1 MAQPDLKHIPLDQL
15 KVSKLNMRHGRKK
28 PDVSDILPSIRARG
42 IRQTLLVRK
51 EGKGFGIVAGRR
63 RYFALK
69 EIAKETGIVP
79 LIPCAVMPEREA
91 AAAIEASVIEN
102 IGRLPA
108 SEMEQYT
115 AFKRLSDEGRS
126 VDEIASFF
134 GVTELL
140 VRRVMALACLIAPV
154 RKLYADEEI
163 DRATIRA
170 LTLATEIQQ
179 TEWIRLYNC
188 EDERAPIGRNCRA
201 WVTGGASI
209 TSDKAL
215 FDLEHF
221 EGELIGDLFGDH
233 GVFADPEAFWAA
245 QSKAVSE
252 NVDAF
257 KIAGWRDVICLER
270 GQNFQR
276 WEHVPTSLEDGGK
289 VFVEIRHD
297 GTVAF
302 HAGYLTQTEARRQ
315 SKRACDDS
323 PESEPVKP
331 EMSGPLAEY
340 VLLHRHGVAQ
350 ASLLK
355 RPAIALRLMIAHA
368 MTGSALW
375 DVRAHECR
383 TRKPETRVSVETSK
397 AAGEVQAVGAKV
409 ENLFEDKGAN
419 SNARRNSD
427 SYRLVEIFAALLQM
441 SDEDVFDVVAYVM
454 SETLEAGGSVVEA
467 ILHVCEADPAAYW
480 QPDEA
485 FWNLVRDKRAINA
498 MVEEIGSKTLADECH
513 TDTAKFQ
520 KQLITNRIDGVD
532 CEPNSE
538 WRPDW
543 MLVPPSR
550 YVSDAPSPPADAWE
564 RVSQLFDAINASGS

>member
-1 MAQPDLKHIPLDQL
+1 MAQPDLKHIPLNQL
-15 KVSKLNMRHGRKK
+15 KVSKLNLRHGRKK
-28 PDVSDILPSIRARG
+28 PDVSDILPSIRERG

-51 EGKGFGIVAGRR
+51 EGKGYGIVAGRR
-63 RYFALK
+63 RFFALK
-69 EIAKETGIVP
+69 EIAKETGKVP
-79 LIPCAVMPEREA
+79 LIPCAVMPETDA

-102 IGRLPA
+102 VGRLPA

-126 VDEIASFF
+126 IDEIASFF

-140 VRRVMALACLIAPV
+140 VRRVMALASLIAPI

-170 LTLATEIQQ
+170 LALATETQQ
-179 TEWIRLYNC
+179 AEWVRLHNS
-188 EDERAPIGRNCRA
+188 EDERAPIGRSCRA
-201 WVTGGASI
+201 WVTGGVSI
-209 TSDKAL
+209 TTDKAL

-221 EGELIGDLFGDH
+221 EGEVIGDLFGDH

-252 NVDAF
+252 KVDAL
-257 KIAGWRDVICLER
+257 KNAGWRDVICLER
-270 GQNFQR
+270 GQCFQR
-276 WEHVPTSLEDGGK
+276 WEHGETSLKEGGK

-302 HAGYLTQTEARRQ
+302 HEGYLTQAEVRRREKGA
-315 SKRACDDS
+315 SD
-323 PESEPVKP
+323 ESDNSGPVRP

-340 VLLHRHGVAQ
+340 ILLHRHGVAQ

-375 DVRAHECR
+375 DIRAHESR
-383 TRKPETRVSVETSK
+383 TRKPETRASVEASRAASEVRT
-397 AAGEVQAVGAKV
+397 AGEKV
-409 ENLFEDKGAN
+409 EHLFQDTGAN
-419 SNARRNSD
+419 VKTRRNSE
-427 SYRLVEIFAALLQM
+427 SYRLVEIFAALLQK
-441 SDEDVFDVVAYVM
+441 SDEDVFDIVAYVM

-467 ILHVCEADPAAYW
+467 VLHVCEADPSEYW

-485 FWNLVRDKRAINA
+485 FWSLVRDKRAINA
-498 MVEEIGSKTLADECH
+498 MVEDIGSKTLADECR
-513 TDTAKFQ
+513 TDTAKVQ
-520 KQLITNRIDGVD
+520 KQLITNRIDGVG
-532 CEPNSE
+532 CEPNVD
-538 WRPDW
+538 WRPGW
-543 MLVPPSR
+543 MSVPPRR
-550 YVSDAPSPPADAWE
+550 YVSDAPSPPSDAWE
-564 RVSQLFDAINASGS
+564 RVSRLFDAINAGAS

>member
-28 PDVSDILPSIRARG
+28 PDVSDILPSIRERG

-51 EGKGFGIVAGRR
+51 EGKGYGIVAGRR
-63 RYFALK
+63 RFFALK
-69 EIAKETGIVP
+69 EIAKETGDLP
-79 LIPCAVMPEREA
+79 LIPCAVMPENDA

-115 AFKRLSDEGRS
+115 AFKRLADEGRS
-126 VDEIASFF
+126 INEIASFF

-140 VRRVMALACLIAPV
+140 VRRVLALASLIAPI
-154 RKLYADEEI
+154 RRLYAEEEI

-170 LTLATEIQQ
+170 LTLASEAQQ
-179 TEWIRLYNC
+179 GEWIRLHNS

-201 WVTGGASI
+201 WVTGGVSI
-209 TSDKAL
+209 TTDKAL
-215 FDLEHF
+215 FELEHF
-221 EGELIGDLFGDH
+221 EGEIIGDLFGDH
-233 GVFADPEAFWAA
+233 GVFADPDAFWAA
-245 QSKAVSE
+245 QSKAISE
-252 NVDAF
+252 KVDGF
-257 KIAGWRDVICLER
+257 KNAGWRDVICLER
-270 GQNFQR
+270 GQYFQR
-276 WEHVPTSLEDGGK
+276 WEHLPTSLDAGGK

-297 GTVAF
+297 GTATF
-302 HAGYLTQTEARRQ
+302 HEGYLTQAEARRRVKC
-315 SKRACDDS
+315 SSDEAGTMG
-323 PESEPVKP
+323 PIKP

-375 DVRAHECR
+375 EVRAHECR
-383 TRKPETRVSVETSK
+383 TRKPETRTSVEASK
-397 AAGEVQAVGAKV
+397 ATGETQTAGEKV
-409 ENLFEDKGAN
+409 DTLFKDKGAVN
-419 SNARRNSD
+419 RARRNSD

-441 SDEDVFDVVAYVM
+441 SDEDVLDIVAYVM

-467 ILHVCEADPAAYW
+467 VLHVCEADPSKYW

-485 FWNLVRDKRAINA
+485 FWTLVRDKRAINA
-498 MVEEIGSKTLADECH
+498 MVEDIGSKTLADECR
-513 TDTAKFQ
+513 TDTANVQ
-520 KQLITNRIDGVD
+520 KQLISNRIDGIGCD
-532 CEPNSE
+532 PNSD
-538 WRPDW
+538 WRPGW
-543 MLVPPSR
+543 MSVPPRR
-550 YVSDAPSPPADAWE
+550 YVADAPSPPADAWE
-564 RVSQLFDAINASGS
+564 RVSRLFDAINASTS

>member
-28 PDVSDILPSIRARG
+28 PDVSDILPSIRERG

-51 EGKGFGIVAGRR
+51 EGKDYGIVAGRR

-69 EIAKETGIVP
+69 EIAKETGTVP
-79 LIPCAVMPEREA
+79 LIPCAVMPESDA

-102 IGRLPA
+102 VGRLPA

-115 AFKRLSDEGRS
+115 AFKRLADEGRS

-140 VRRVMALACLIAPV
+140 VRRVMAIASLIAPI
-154 RKLYADEEI
+154 RKLYAEDEI

-170 LTLATEIQQ
+170 LTLATEAQQ
-179 TEWIRLYNC
+179 TEWVRLHNS
-188 EDERAPIGRNCRA
+188 EDERAPIGRSCRT
-201 WVTGGASI
+201 WVTGGVSI
-209 TSDKAL
+209 TTDKAL
-215 FDLEHF
+215 FDLEQF
-221 EGELIGDLFGDH
+221 EGEVIGDLFGNH
-233 GVFADPEAFWAA
+233 GVFADPETFWSA
-245 QSKAVSE
+245 QSMAISE
-252 NVDAF
+252 KVDAL
-257 KIAGWRDVICLER
+257 KKAGWCDVICLER
-270 GQNFQR
+270 GQYFQR
-276 WEHVPTSLEDGGK
+276 WEHVPTSLDEGGK

-297 GTVAF
+297 GTVTF
-302 HAGYLTQTEARRQ
+302 HEGYLTQAEARRRDKC
-315 SKRACDDS
+315 SSDELSNTA
-323 PESEPVKP
+323 PIKP

-375 DVRAHECR
+375 DIRAHECR
-383 TRKPETRVSVETSK
+383 TRKPETRASIEASSAASEVKT
-397 AAGEVQAVGAKV
+397 AGEKV
-409 ENLFEDKGAN
+409 DNLFQDKGAN
-419 SNARRNSD
+419 GKARRNSD

-441 SDEDVFDVVAYVM
+441 SDEDVFDIVAYVM

-467 ILHVCEADPAAYW
+467 VLHVCEADPSRYW

-485 FWNLVRDKRAINA
+485 FWTLVRDKRAINA
-498 MVEEIGSKTLADECH
+498 MVEDIGSKPLADECR
-513 TDTAKFQ
+513 TDTAKVQ
-520 KQLITNRIDGVD
+520 KQQLTNRIDGIGCD
-532 CEPNSE
+532 PNSD
-538 WRPDW
+538 WRPGW
-543 MLVPPSR
+543 MSVPPRR
-550 YVSDAPSPPADAWE
+550 YISDAPSSPADAWE
-564 RVSQLFDAINASGS
+564 RVSRLFDAINAGAS